1 MSLLRL
7 LEEAQGGQAI
17 GQLADR
23 FGMDRAQAD
32 GLARMLAPAIGSAA
46 RRRAER
52 GGLESVVGQLMGE
65 REAGFFDDPRRAA
78 DDDGRAQGERFL
90 EQLLGS
96 HEAGRGL
103 ASEAERRAGVDEGI
117 AAQFLPA
124 LAAMLQG
131 GMQRRMPDTALQ
143 GMLGASASAGGQ
155 GAGGLMGLVMG
166 MLGGGARRR
175 PGQDAGLSPLLAVLD
190 ADGDG
195 SVLDDVLD
203 RFIR

>member
-1 MSLLRL
+1 MSLLKML
-7 LEEAQGGQAI
+7 QEAQGGQAI
-17 GQLADR
+17 NQLAER
-23 FGMDRAQAD
+23 FGMDRGQAD
-32 GLARMLAPAIGSAA
+32 GLAQMLAPAIGSAA

-78 DDDGRAQGERFL
+78 DEDGRAQGEQFL

-96 HEAGRGL
+96 RQASHDLAAEAG
-103 ASEAERRAGVDEGI
+103 RRAGVDEGL
-117 AAQFLPA
+117 AGQFLPA

-131 GMQRRMPDTALQ
+131 GMQRQMPDTTLQ
-143 GMLGASASAGGQ
+143 GMLGAATGGRGGAAGLMGMVMGLLG
-155 GAGGLMGLVMG
+155 GAGGR
-166 MLGGGARRR
+166 GA
-175 PGQDAGLSPLLAVLD
+175 GQQQGLSPLVAMLD

-195 SVLDDVLD
+195 SVLDDVLE

>member
-17 GQLADR
+17 GQLAER
-23 FGMDRAQAD
+23 FGMERGQAD

-65 REAGFFDDPRRAA
+65 REAGYFDDPRRAA
-78 DDDGRAQGERFL
+78 DDEGRAQGERFL

-96 HEAGRGL
+96 REASRDLAAEAG
-103 ASEAERRAGVDEGI
+103 RRAGVAES
-117 AAQFLPA
+117 AAAEFLPA

-131 GMQRRMPDTALQ
+131 GMQRRMPDTTLQ
-143 GMLGASASAGGQ
+143 GLLGAGATARGQ
-155 GAGGLMGLVMG
+155 GGGGLMGLVMG
-166 MLGGGARRR
+166 MLGGGRR
-175 PGQDAGLSPLLAVLD
+175 PGQADGGLSPLLAVLD

-203 RFIR
+203 RLMR